1 MSAIKHRVN
10 FLKRELRQ
18 RIMSGDLPVGSRVPS
33 EAQLVEQ
40 TGATRSQARKALREL
55 EEEGL
60 LSRKRGSGSY
70 VLPADPDNGHMV
82 AGSQDTVRIAVP
94 EYGSR
99 YVRLVLEGFME
110 RMLSEGMKVVTT
122 YENFSGPGEEA
133 AFINLL
139 GHMDMAGVAMWVMN
153 DTPEVREALALQ
165 RRQGLPIVLIDR
177 CIPEVDTD
185 VAASDNEAIGHT
197 LCRALLDRGHRHIGF
212 VTSEKDTAHT
222 IVERLEGYGRALR
235 EAGLPVEDRFVVRF
249 DETCENHASEVN
261 AVMAHR
267 DHPTAF
273 VCVHDN
279 MAMWIETELERLG
292 WTADQGF
299 EVACVADFDP
309 RRGGHFPTHY
319 TRQNGHQIG
328 VDCAGLLLAR
338 VNNPSAPAKRLL
350 SQPGPVHFEKPSQTK
365 GGESG
370 TEADVAPYGR
380 RIADDMEVAAVGS

>member
-1 MSAIKHRVN
+1 MTAIKHRVN

-60 LSRKRGSGSY
+60 LSRRRGSGSY
-70 VLPADPDNGHMV
+70 VLPADPDNGQV
-82 AGSQDTVRIAVP
+82 IAGSQDTVRIAVP

-122 YENFSGPGEEA
+122 YEAFAGPGEEA

-153 DTPEVREALALQ
+153 DTPAVREALALQ
-165 RRQGLPIVLIDR
+165 RRQGLAIVLIDR
-177 CIPEVDTD
+177 CIPEIDTD
-185 VAASDNEAIGHT
+185 IAASDNESVGHM
-197 LCRALLDRGHRHIGF
+197 LCQALLDRGHQRIGF

-222 IVERLEGYGRALR
+222 IIERLEGYSRALR
-235 EAGLPVEDRFVVRF
+235 EAGIPVEDRFIVRL
-249 DETCENHASEVN
+249 DETCENHALEVN

-267 DHPTAF
+267 DHLTAF

-279 MAMWIETELERLG
+279 MAMWLETELERLG
-292 WTADQGF
+292 WTADEGI

-309 RRGGHFPTHY
+309 RRGGRLPTHF
-319 TRQNGHQIG
+319 TRQNGHEIG
-328 VDCAGLLLAR
+328 ANCAGLLLDR
-338 VNNPSAPAKRLL
+338 VKNPSAPAQHLL
-350 SQPGPVHFEKPSQTK
+350 SKTSPVLFEGPQPPK
-365 GGESG
+365 GGEPG
-370 TEADVAPYGR
+370 TETVVLPYGN
-380 RIADDMEVAAVGS
+380 RIADEMEVLASRS